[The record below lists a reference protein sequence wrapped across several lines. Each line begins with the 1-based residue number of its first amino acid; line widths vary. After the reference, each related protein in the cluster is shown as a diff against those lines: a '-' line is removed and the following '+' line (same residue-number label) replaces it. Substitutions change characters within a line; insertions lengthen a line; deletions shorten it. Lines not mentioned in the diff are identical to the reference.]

1 MPKKLSKHVKAQET
15 IPVPIISNDSKKQ
28 KIYEKLIKQYDAV
41 FKVLAKNQENIPG
54 ITKKSK
60 TIFVAIIFTEE
71 K

>member
-41 FKVLAKNQENIPG
+41 FKVLAKN
-54 ITKKSK
+54 
-60 TIFVAIIFTEE
+60 
-71 K
+71 